1 MKRKWMMTVLAVTMT
16 AAMMTACGNSGAS
29 TEEQTENAA
38 KTEVQTETQEEIQEE
53 TIPETMAETEP
64 ESETAAPAETEEV
77 KAEPKTMYVVSD
89 VYIRQEPDASSEAV
103 AVAYL
108 GDEVTAEDV
117 DEKWCKVTLG
127 DKEGYVVK
135 EYLTESKDEADQAV
149 KSEEAAKEAAEA
161 QAAAAAQAA
170 QQSQSS
176 GGGGKYE
183 VSRQAYPDCDGSGHG
198 YYEITYSDGSVE
210 TVEY

>member
-29 TEEQTENAA
+29 TEAQTESAV
-38 KTEVQTETQEEIQEE
+38 KTEAQTETQEEIQEE
-53 TIPETMAETEP
+53 TILETVETEV
-64 ESETAAPAETEEV
+64 ESETAAPAETETEEV

-108 GDEVTAEDV
+108 GDEVTAVDV

-127 DKEGYVVK
+127 DQEGYVVK

-149 KSEEAAKEAAEA
+149 KSEEAAKAAAE
-161 QAAAAAQAA
+161 AAAAAQAA
-170 QQSQSS
+170 QQSQNS
-176 GGGGKYE
+176 GGGGRYE

>member
-29 TEEQTENAA
+29 TEAQTESAA
-38 KTEVQTETQEEIQEE
+38 GTEAQTEIQEE
-53 TIPETMAETEP
+53 TVPETVETEV
-64 ESETAAPAETEEV
+64 ESETAAPAETETEEA

-149 KSEEAAKEAAEA
+149 KSEEAAKAAAEA

>member
-1 MKRKWMMTVLAVTMT
+1 MKRKLMMAVCALTIT
-16 AAMMTACGNSGAS
+16 AAMVTACGKDQAS
-29 TEEQTENAA
+29 TERV
-38 KTEVQTETQEEIQEE
+38 TEVQSETQRETREETQEETQAE
-53 TIPETMAETEP
+53 TAAETET
-64 ESETAAPAETEEV
+64 ESQMAAPAETESGEA

-89 VYIRQEPDASSEAV
+89 VYIRQEADASSEAV

-108 GDEVTAEDV
+108 GDEVTAVDV
-117 DEKWCKVTLG
+117 DEKWAKVTLG

-149 KSEEAAKEAAEA
+149 KSEAAAKAAAEA
-161 QAAAAAQAA
+161 QAAAAA

-176 GGGGKYE
+176 GGGGRYE
-183 VSRQAYPDCDGSGHG
+183 VSRQDYPDCDGSGHG
-198 YYEITYSDGSVE
+198 YCEITYSDGSVE

>member
-1 MKRKWMMTVLAVTMT
+1 MKRKWMMTVLVVTMT

-29 TEEQTENAA
+29 TEAQTESAA
-38 KTEVQTETQEEIQEE
+38 KTEAQTEIQEE
-53 TIPETMAETEP
+53 TVPETVETEV
-64 ESETAAPAETEEV
+64 ESETAAPAETETEEA

-89 VYIRQEPDASSEAV
+89 AYIRQEPDASSEAV

-149 KSEEAAKEAAEA
+149 KSEEAAKAAAEA

>member
-29 TEEQTENAA
+29 TEAQTESAA
-38 KTEVQTETQEEIQEE
+38 KTEAQTEIQEE
-53 TIPETMAETEP
+53 TVPETVETEV
-64 ESETAAPAETEEV
+64 ESETAAPAETETEEV

-149 KSEEAAKEAAEA
+149 KSEAAAKEAAEA

-170 QQSQSS
+170 QQSQNS
-176 GGGGKYE
+176 GGSGKYE